1 MAKILVA
8 EDDKLAS
15 GTLVEALAA
24 AGFETAAAYDGEE
37 ALAKA
42 KEQHPDLVILDVGM
56 PKLDGISVLWELKA
70 DRSMVN
76 TRIMVLTNM
85 GDVDTI
91 GKIVEA
97 GVVDY
102 LVKGETGVD
111 QVVAKAKEILA
122 RQIPT
127 AD

>member
-15 GTLVEALAA
+15 GTLVEALKA
-24 AGFETAAAYDGEE
+24 AGFETLAAYDGEE
-37 ALAKA
+37 ALKEA

-111 QVVAKAKEILA
+111 QVVTKAKEILA